1 MGRNGLTKLEKDQI
15 ILMAATG
22 ESTKEI
28 AKQIEVSEVTI
39 RKYKN
44 QFKDEIEAKKAEI
57 SGQEPPK
64 EHKPKGG
71 YKPPPKDTEEANKTK
86 QKEAQDPIEAAAKD
100 KSIRKG
106 SDFAS
111 DVTNSIYKDMVND
124 GKTIMSARLKYQT
137 SLEQMGVDWNKF
149 LNFAIEIGY
158 EEIEKEYMRELERFR
173 DEQAIALELEEQL
186 HRQEVA
192 EIENGQI
199 NFDDI
204 LRMESEQ
211 ENE

>member
-71 YKPPPKDTEEANKTK
+71 YKPPPKDTETDNAEPP
-86 QKEAQDPIEAAAKD
+86 KEKRDPIEVKAEPDFIKKGATVASEELKEMYTQIIKD
-100 KSIRKG
+100 GKSIMNAR
-106 SDFAS
+106 
-111 DVTNSIYKDMVND
+111 YKFQSSV
-124 GKTIMSARLKYQT
+124 
-137 SLEQMGVDWNKF
+137 EQMGVDWNKF

>member
-1 MGRNGLTKLEKDQI
+1 MGRKGLTVDQKNQL
-15 ILMAATG
+15 ILLTATG
-22 ESTKEI
+22 SNNKSI
-28 AKQIEVSEVTI
+28 AEQIDVTTQTVRNYQKKYSEL
-39 RKYKN
+39 
-44 QFKDEIEAKKAEI
+44 IEAKRKELAGEETPPEPKNK
-57 SGQEPPK
+57 GQFKRPTK
-64 EHKPKGG
+64 EM
-71 YKPPPKDTEEANKTK
+71 EEANKTK
-86 QKEAQDPIEAAAKD
+86 PKEAQDPIEAAAKD

-186 HRQEVA
+186 HKQEVA

>member
-57 SGQEPPK
+57 TGQEPPK

-86 QKEAQDPIEAAAKD
+86 PKEAQDPIEAAAKD

-186 HRQEVA
+186 HQQEVS
-192 EIENGQI
+192 EIETGQI

>member
-15 ILMAATG
+15 ILMTATG
-22 ESTKEI
+22 DSTKEI

-44 QFKDEIEAKKAEI
+44 QFKNEIEAKKAEI
-57 SGQEPPK
+57 LGQEPPPEPKNKGQFKRPTK
-64 EHKPKGG
+64 EM
-71 YKPPPKDTEEANKTK
+71 EEANKTK

-186 HRQEVA
+186 HKQEVS